1 MGDLTPRALIVS
13 PISAMLSGEKPGL
26 SAVRGWCGS
35 SSIRSSGSSCGPPPP
50 AFGGLWVV
58 QEARKVAQAVQAQP
72 GRLWLLWGLLLLL
85 GVGLGAHCAISIFV
99 NT

>member
-35 SSIRSSGSSCGPPPP
+35 SSIRSSGSSCGPAPPV
-50 AFGGLWVV
+50 GGLL
-58 QEARKVAQAVQAQP
+58 ARSAGRQVAQPVQAQP
-72 GRLWLLWGLLLLL
+72 GRLRLVLLAFFLAL
-85 GVGLGAHCAISIFV
+85 VGAHCAISIFV